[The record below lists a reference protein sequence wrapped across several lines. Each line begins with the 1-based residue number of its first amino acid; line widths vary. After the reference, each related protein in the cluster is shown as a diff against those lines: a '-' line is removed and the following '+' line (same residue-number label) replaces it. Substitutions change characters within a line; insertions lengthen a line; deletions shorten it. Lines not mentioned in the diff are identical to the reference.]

1 MNDDVK
7 GTDGGVIGRAGGG
20 SRRTAGAGGPGGSGV
35 KGPGGAG
42 GSGGDV
48 IRISGL
54 RKRFVTGRGSGRR
67 TVDAL
72 DDVSLT
78 VADGSCL
85 AVVGESGSGKS
96 TLARILVG
104 LEAAD
109 AGEVVLAGR
118 PVARRP
124 RRAERRARARDIQM
138 VFQDPNGSLNRRR
151 TAGSAISEVLA
162 AHHRVTGAEARR
174 RVEELLEQVG
184 LRPAHARSLP
194 GELSGGQRQRVAIA
208 RALAAEPRVLVL
220 DEAVA
225 ALDVSV
231 QAQVLNL
238 LSEIRR
244 DRRLTYLFIT
254 HDLSVVRQ
262 VSEEVVVMRQGRIV
276 ERGSTTQVLDD
287 PQHPYTRLLRDS
299 APRPGWRPVR
309 AIGRD
314 ATEVEA

>member
-1 MNDDVK
+1 MSGPTEKDAGNVSA
-7 GTDGGVIGRAGGG
+7 GNVIEIAGL
-20 SRRTAGAGGPGGSGV
+20 S
-35 KGPGGAG
+35 
-42 GSGGDV
+42 
-48 IRISGL
+48 
-54 RKRFVTGRGSGRR
+54 KRYTTGRGRARR

-72 DDVSLT
+72 VDVELN

-85 AVVGESGSGKS
+85 AVVGESGSGKT

-109 AGEVVLAGR
+109 AGQVVLAGR
-118 PVARRP
+118 PVAQRP

-151 TAGSAISEVLA
+151 TAGSAITEVLT
-162 AHHRVTGAEARR
+162 AHHRVGGAEARR
-174 RVEELLEQVG
+174 RVEELLDQVG
-184 LRPAHARSLP
+184 LRPDHARALP

-238 LSEIRR
+238 LADLRR
-244 DRRLTYLFIT
+244 ARRLTYLFIT

-262 VSEEVVVMRQGRIV
+262 VSEQVVVMRRGAII
-276 ERGSTTQVLDD
+276 ERGSTAEVLDH
-287 PQHPYTRLLRDS
+287 PEHPYTMLLRDS
-299 APRPGWRPVR
+299 APRPGWRPRR
-309 AIGRD
+309 ALGGSVMVEN
-314 ATEVEA
+314 TEALT

>member
-1 MNDDVK
+1 VSDTTEN
-7 GTDGGVIGRAGGG
+7 VIEI
-20 SRRTAGAGGPGGSGV
+20 T
-35 KGPGGAG
+35 
-42 GSGGDV
+42 
-48 IRISGL
+48 GL
-54 RKRFVTGRGSGRR
+54 SKQFTTGRGRQRR

-72 DDVSLT
+72 VDVSLG

-104 LEAAD
+104 LERAD
-109 AGEVVLAGR
+109 AGHVVLAGR
-118 PVARRP
+118 PVAQRP
-124 RRAERRARARDIQM
+124 RRSERRSRARDIQM

-151 TAGSAISEVLA
+151 TAGSAIGEVLT
-162 AHHRVTGAEARR
+162 AHHRVSGAEARR
-174 RVEELLEQVG
+174 RVAELLDQVG
-184 LRPAHARSLP
+184 LRPAHASALP

-238 LSEIRR
+238 LAELRQA
-244 DRRLTYLFIT
+244 RRLTYLFIT

-262 VSEEVVVMRQGRIV
+262 VSEQVVVMRQGEII
-276 ERGSTTQVLDD
+276 ERGSTAQVLDH
-287 PQHPYTRLLRDS
+287 PQHPYTVLLRDS
-299 APRPGWRPVR
+299 APRPGWRPRRVL
-309 AIGRD
+309 GRE
-314 ATEVEA
+314 ATGVLA

>member
-1 MNDDVK
+1 MSGPTEKDAGNVSA
-7 GTDGGVIGRAGGG
+7 GNVSAGNVIEIAGL
-20 SRRTAGAGGPGGSGV
+20 S
-35 KGPGGAG
+35 
-42 GSGGDV
+42 
-48 IRISGL
+48 
-54 RKRFVTGRGSGRR
+54 KRYTTGRGRARR

-72 DDVSLT
+72 VDVELN

-85 AVVGESGSGKS
+85 AVVGESGSGKT

-109 AGEVVLAGR
+109 AGQVVLAGR
-118 PVARRP
+118 PVAQRP

-151 TAGSAISEVLA
+151 TAGSAITEVLT
-162 AHHRVTGAEARR
+162 AHHRVGGAEARR
-174 RVEELLEQVG
+174 RVEELLDQVG
-184 LRPAHARSLP
+184 LRPDHARALP

-238 LSEIRR
+238 LADLRR
-244 DRRLTYLFIT
+244 ARRLTYLFIT

-262 VSEEVVVMRQGRIV
+262 VSEQVVVMRRGAII
-276 ERGSTTQVLDD
+276 ERGSTAEVLDH
-287 PQHPYTRLLRDS
+287 PEHPYTMLLRDS
-299 APRPGWRPVR
+299 APRPGWRPRR
-309 AIGRD
+309 ALGGSVMVEN
-314 ATEVEA
+314 TEALT

>member
-1 MNDDVK
+1 MNATAENVIEISGLCKRFDV
-7 GTDGGVIGRAGGG
+7 GRGG
-20 SRRTAGAGGPGGSGV
+20 SRRTV
-35 KGPGGAG
+35 H
-42 GSGGDV
+42 
-48 IRISGL
+48 
-54 RKRFVTGRGSGRR
+54 
-67 TVDAL
+67 AL

-85 AVVGESGSGKS
+85 AVVGESGSGKT
-96 TLARILVG
+96 TLARVLVG
-104 LEAAD
+104 LESAD
-109 AGEVVLAGR
+109 SGDVVLAGR

-151 TAGSAISEVLA
+151 TVEAAIGEVLA
-162 AHHRVTGAEARR
+162 VHHRVTGAEARR
-174 RVEELLEQVG
+174 RIEELLGQVG
-184 LRPAHARSLP
+184 LRPAHARALP
-194 GELSGGQRQRVAIA
+194 GELSGGQQQRVAIA
-208 RALAAEPRVLVL
+208 RALAAEPRVIVL

-238 LSEIRR
+238 LAEIRR

-276 ERGSTTQVLDD
+276 ERGSTDQVLDH
-287 PQHPYTRLLRDS
+287 PRHPYTVLLRDS
-299 APRPGWRPVR
+299 APRPGWRPRLSGDADVR
-309 AIGRD
+309 
-314 ATEVEA
+314 EVEA

>member
-1 MNDDVK
+1 MSTTAEN
-7 GTDGGVIGRAGGG
+7 VIE
-20 SRRTAGAGGPGGSGV
+20 
-35 KGPGGAG
+35 
-42 GSGGDV
+42 
-48 IRISGL
+48 ISGL
-54 RKRFVTGRGSGRR
+54 RKQFAVGRGKRRR
-67 TVDAL
+67 TVHAL
-72 DDVSLT
+72 DDVSLA

-85 AVVGESGSGKS
+85 AVVGESGSGKT

-104 LEAAD
+104 LESAD
-109 AGEVVLAGR
+109 GGEVVLAGR

-151 TAGSAISEVLA
+151 TVEAAIKEVLA
-162 AHHRVTGAEARR
+162 AHHRVTGDEARR
-174 RVEELLEQVG
+174 RVGELLDQVG
-184 LRPAHARSLP
+184 LRPAHARALP
-194 GELSGGQRQRVAIA
+194 GELSGGQQQRVAIA

-238 LSEIRR
+238 LAEIRQA
-244 DRRLTYLFIT
+244 RRLTYLFIT

-276 ERGSTTQVLDD
+276 ERGSTDEVLDR
-287 PQHPYTRLLRDS
+287 PRHAYTVLLRDS
-299 APRPGWRPVR
+299 APRPGWRPR
-309 AIGRD
+309 LSTGAD
-314 ATEVEA
+314 AQEVEA